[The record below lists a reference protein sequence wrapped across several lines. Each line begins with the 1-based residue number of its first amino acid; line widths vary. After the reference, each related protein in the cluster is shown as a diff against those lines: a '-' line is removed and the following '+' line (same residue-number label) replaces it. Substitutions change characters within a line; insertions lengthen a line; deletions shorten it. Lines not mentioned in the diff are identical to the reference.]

1 MNISL
6 NILSKYR
13 SELMGGA
20 TLLILICHAYGNNVK
35 MPYLL
40 ERIVDNAQIGVD
52 LFLLLSG
59 IGIAFSLEKTVVGY
73 GSLNLKSWYWQRI
86 KRIYVPFA
94 IIMTLFYLY
103 AIPFEGKSV
112 SQAILDLTNIGWWIN
127 GKGTWYV
134 SLILL
139 LYLAAPSLYKFLY
152 EGKYKWVILIFLSLS
167 VWLIFQDDRN
177 SVYHYVAN
185 AIKRS
190 PAFFIGIAIVPLVKK
205 EVEVNLPFLLCVS
218 TIVFA
223 IAYFALPLGFC
234 KWLMILPVALV
245 MALIIDKVSFIR
257 TPLTFLGSIS
267 LESYLTNITLGDIL
281 NHKTWV
287 ICGYDLSYGHY
298 LEYTVVLFVGVI
310 LAWAFNN
317 LSSKILSRL

>member
-1 MNISL
+1 
-6 NILSKYR
+6 
-13 SELMGGA
+13 MGG
-20 TLLILICHAYGNNVK
+20 LICHAYGNNVK
-35 MPYLL
+35 KPYLL

-59 IGIAFSLEKTVVGY
+59 VGIAFSLGKTVVGY
-73 GSLNLKSWYWQRI
+73 GNQSLKSWYWYRI
-86 KRIYVPFA
+86 KRIYVSFG

-103 AIPFEGKSV
+103 AIPFEGKPI
-112 SQAILDLTNIGWWIN
+112 SQAVLDLTNIGWWIN

-139 LYLAAPSLYKFLY
+139 LYLIAPFLYIILY
-152 EGKYKWVILIFLSLS
+152 EGKHKWLMLIFLSLS
-167 VWLIFQDDRN
+167 VWIIFQDDRS

-190 PAFFIGIAIVPLVKK
+190 PAFFIGIAIAPLVKK
-205 EVEVNLPFLLCVS
+205 GVEINFPFLLLLS
-218 TIVFA
+218 TFLFA

-234 KWLMILPVALV
+234 KWLMILPMALV
-245 MALIIDKVSFIR
+245 MALIIDKIRFFR
-257 TPLTFLGSIS
+257 TPLTFLGIIS

-281 NHKTWV
+281 NHKSWV

-310 LAWAFNN
+310 LAWVFNN
-317 LSSKILSRL
+317 LTSKILS